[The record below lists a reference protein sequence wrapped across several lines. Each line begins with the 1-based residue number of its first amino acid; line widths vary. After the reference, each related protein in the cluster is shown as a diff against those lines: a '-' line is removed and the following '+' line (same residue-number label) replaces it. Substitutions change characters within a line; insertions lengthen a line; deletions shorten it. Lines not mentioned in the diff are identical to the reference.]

1 MRSDYNAFSD
11 IWKAHHTALYKYLL
25 TRIGNQYDAEDVLQ
39 TTALKAA
46 SSFHLLKDKAK
57 AKTWLFCIA
66 TNAMND
72 HFRERTKTT
81 SLPQDYANTPSEEQ
95 QGYSDL
101 KLSVDAYVAKLPLQ
115 RQSLFYIYVQGMF
128 TIREI
133 AKITGLGYSTARK
146 WLNEMRAD
154 LSSLLADKNEQEPE
168 SGPLFTESEQEVW
181 ETAD

>member
-11 IWKAHHTALYKYLL
+11 IWKANHTALYKYLL

-46 SSFHLLKDKAK
+46 SSFHMLKDNSK

-72 HFRERTKTT
+72 HFREQSKTT
-81 SLPQDYANTPSEEQ
+81 SMPQDYVNSPSDEQ
-95 QGYSDL
+95 HGFSDL
-101 KLSVDAYVAKLPLQ
+101 KLSVDAYVGTLPLQ
-115 RQSLFYIYVQGMF
+115 RQSLFYLYVQGTF
-128 TIREI
+128 NIREI

-146 WLNEMRAD
+146 WINEMRED
-154 LSSLLADKNEQEPE
+154 LSELLSDENEQEPDNQ
-168 SGPLFTESEQEVW
+168 PLFAESEQEVW
-181 ETAD
+181 ESAD